1 MDAIQLGPLLLK
13 KSILVLLFS
22 FLLAYLYMAIIFK
35 KHPETL
41 RIMEQHLMSAAL
53 WWILVF
59 KFSILLFRPSII
71 WTNPFG
77 ILFFTGGTKGMYL
90 ASTVAIFLFYW
101 KAYRSDLH
109 MKPLTLTIIL
119 SACIVLAS
127 YNIMMYFV

>member
-22 FLLAYLYMAIIFK
+22 LLLAYLYMTIKYK
-35 KHPETL
+35 KQPGTL
-41 RIMEQHLMSAAL
+41 RVIEQHLMGAAI

-59 KFSILLFRPSII
+59 KFSILFFRPSII

-77 ILFFTGGTKGMYL
+77 LLFFTGGTKGIYL
-90 ASTVAIFLFYW
+90 ASVAALSLLYW

-109 MKPLTLTIIL
+109 MKPLTFTVIIC
-119 SACIVLAS
+119 AVIVLAS
-127 YNIMMYFV
+127 YHIMMYFI